1 MRREGT
7 TKRPTYRLVVT
18 DSRNPRDGRFIEV
31 VGHYNP
37 RSNPQSIVLKEEAI
51 LSWMGKGAQPS
62 DTVVKLLKKQG
73 LYRKWL
79 GQILPPPRPKEAEA
93 PAKREEAKP
102 ARKPEAKAKP
112 ARKPEA
118 KAKPKPKK
126 AAKEKKK

>member
-18 DSRNPRDGRFIEV
+18 DSRNPRDGRFIEA

-37 RSNPQSIVLKEEAI
+37 RSNPPSIVLKEEAI
-51 LSWMGKGAQPS
+51 LSWMGKGAKPS

-79 GQILPPPRPKEAEA
+79 GQILPTPRPKEAET
-93 PAKREEAKP
+93 PVNREEAKP
-102 ARKPEAKAKP
+102 AK
-112 ARKPEA
+112 KPEA
-118 KAKPKPKK
+118 KAKPKAKK
-126 AAKEKKK
+126 AAKK

>member
-7 TKRPTYRLVVT
+7 TQRPTYRLVVT

-37 RSNPQSIVLKEEAI
+37 RSNPQSLVLKEEAI

-62 DTVVKLLKKQG
+62 ATVVKLLKKQG
-73 LYRKWL
+73 LYRTWL
-79 GQILPPPRPKEAEA
+79 GQKLPPPKPEEAEA
-93 PAKREEAKP
+93 PAKREGAKP
-102 ARKPEAKAKP
+102 ARKPLAKP
-112 ARKPEA
+112 
-118 KAKPKPKK
+118 KPKPKK